1 MPRVNLLLG
10 EAQTW
15 KSFERGQTGQSTG
28 SQEMFIDASQNIS
41 HPMADI
47 LNKISEYEVLVG

>member
-10 EAQTW
+10 EAQMS

-41 HPMADI
+41 HPVADI
-47 LNKISEYEVLVG
+47 LNKSSEYEVLVG

>member
-10 EAQTW
+10 EAQML
-15 KSFERGQTGQSTG
+15 KSFERGQTDQSTG

-41 HPMADI
+41 YPMADI
-47 LNKISEYEVLVG
+47 LNKISEY